1 MFTGKQRI
9 TVWALVVLAA
19 AFRLGIVH
27 YLPNDSTDDSLGYE
41 QIARNVL
48 EQHVYTHFAEP
59 PYTPTLV
66 RLPGYPLF
74 LAAVYSVFGH
84 TNNTAVR
91 IVQALIDTGTCVLV
105 ALLAW
110 LWQPD
115 KRRKSA
121 TAIAALAL
129 AAVNP
134 FTTIYAAL
142 ILTEVPATFLLLA
155 AVVALTLAFRE
166 TKLERELR
174 WWTICGGLLSVG
186 VLFRPDLGLAAA
198 AVGITLV
205 VVRFVSPKA
214 EDDPERQ
221 RRVALPERSIFS
233 RLVLPAAVFSVA
245 FVLVLAPWTIRNWRT
260 LHVFQPLAPLNANTP
275 GEFVPRGYERW
286 LKTWMTDGEYL
297 DDLLW
302 DLDKNQID
310 VDDLPD
316 SAFDSQA
323 EHDRVSDLFDQ
334 YNGSE
339 DEDSSSNGAARPTSS
354 PSPPSTSAAPSANK
368 GQPVKNSGDENRE
381 DTDEADQENEANKET
396 SSKTGMMTPAI
407 DAAFGQLAGE
417 RIARH
422 PFRYYV
428 LLPLRRAHSLWFNTH
443 SDYYPFTG
451 NALPLNNPDNV
462 PSQNFWLPVFA
473 LLVAIY
479 TVLGVGGFVW
489 LTMNAGLEGRIWV
502 LLVALIFATRLAL
515 FSMAVSVEPRYVV
528 EFFPF
533 LFAAGGVAIVVF
545 MGRFQRTKVD

>member
-19 AFRLGIVH
+19 AFRMGIVH
-27 YLPNDSTDDSLGYE
+27 YLRNDSTDDSLGYE

-48 EQHVYTHFAEP
+48 EQHVYTHVAEP

-142 ILTEVPATFLLLA
+142 ILTEVPATFLLVA
-155 AVVALTLAFRE
+155 AVVAVTLAFRE

-174 WWTICGGLLSVG
+174 WWAICGGLLSVG

-198 AVGITLV
+198 AVGVTLV

-214 EDDPERQ
+214 ENAPEHQ
-221 RRVALPERSIFS
+221 RRFALPVRPIFS
-233 RLVLPAAVFSVA
+233 RLVLPAAVFSGA

-275 GEFVPRGYERW
+275 GEFVPLGYERW

-339 DEDSSSNGAARPTSS
+339 AEDSSNNGAARPASS
-354 PSPPSTSAAPSANK
+354 PSPPSTAAAPSANK

-381 DTDEADQENEANKET
+381 DTDEGDQENEANKET
-396 SSKTGMMTPAI
+396 SPKMGTMTPAI
-407 DAAFGQLAGE
+407 DAAFGQLASE

-422 PFRYYV
+422 PVRYYV

-489 LTMNAGLEGRIWV
+489 LTMNAGVEGRIWV

-515 FSMAVSVEPRYVV
+515 FSMTVSVEPRYVV